1 MFDFNERLPKLI
13 LGVASDLPEERRI
26 EMEFTWKRPAW
37 LLSILWLAAICLSV
51 TIASPAMADGQLPTF
66 LEKVQPSELFEG
78 ADRFGEVE
86 GDPPIAPVYR
96 GDELLGYA
104 YLNSDFTSSIGYSGK
119 PIHIVV
125 GIERSG
131 IIRGVASP

>member
-1 MFDFNERLPKLI
+1 
-13 LGVASDLPEERRI
+13 
-26 EMEFTWKRPAW
+26 MEFTWKRPAW